1 MCVCGL
7 ATVGVHPAIPMART
21 WLLPVAAAGA
31 VAVAIYALKRMR
43 GKLTYETLKAEDST
57 TTTAIIDAFC
67 ADQKF
72 LALAK
77 SETSAILK
85 RDAEDDEK
93 LAAGIKMAVEK
104 GVLSANPPVEPLTT
118 IDVLGK
124 SAEQVTDVIIN
135 KLGDAPQKGCVFILQ
150 GLSGTG
156 KGTTV
161 AKLQSILPKAVS
173 WSNGNVFRSLTLLA
187 VTKCEQAGIAFGE
200 AALTPKL
207 LGECMTYLKFGKF
220 KDGKFDIKIEG
231 LGLNLLVSDVAN
243 TTLKEPKV
251 GKNIPTVA
259 KMTQGEVIKFAAG
272 AAEHARGR
280 VQCAHGGARTDPCL
294 CAHAAP
300 LRAHTERP
308 EYHRHAACC
317 AAHDGRGAQIPRC
330 ERHADPRWCARGAG
344 VGARRDDEVSRDH
357 TTVFTTRS
365 LPAKCDHTPRAGLT
379 GTAGRRPNVAVVA
392 GLRGA
397 QACTYLPQSTSR
409 CHACA
414 GQAGS
419 CAANARGQFVGKS
432 DLGD

>member
-1 MCVCGL
+1 MWESKSSDFAETDCVCDSRS
-7 ATVGVHPAIPMART
+7 VGVHPVIPMART

-124 SAEQVTDVIIN
+124 SAEQVTDVIIK

-272 AAEHARGR
+272 AAEQMRADGFNVLMEGRAPTLAYVRTPHRFELTLSDPNIIGMRRAAQRMMGEALKSLGASDTRTPDGVHASL
-280 VQCAHGGARTDPCL
+280 ASAL
-294 CAHAAP
+294 AAM
-300 LRAHTERP
+300 T
-308 EYHRHAACC
+308 
-317 AAHDGRGAQIPRC
+317 
-330 ERHADPRWCARGAG
+330 
-344 VGARRDDEVSRDH
+344 
-357 TTVFTTRS
+357 
-365 LPAKCDHTPRAGLT
+365 K
-379 GTAGRRPNVAVVA
+379 
-392 GLRGA
+392 
-397 QACTYLPQSTSR
+397 
-409 CHACA
+409 
-414 GQAGS
+414 
-419 CAANARGQFVGKS
+419 
-432 DLGD
+432 